1 MWRPGPA
8 VVRADM
14 AATMVSQERLGMG
27 QVGVTW
33 LTAAKISVTS
43 FDTSGFVNSINGTFG
58 WSLDA
63 TDHNL
68 SLTYTP
74 IPVPEPGTLAL
85 VGVAAARLAGWRRQG
100 QPSCRPSPGPS

>member
-74 IPVPEPGTLAL
+74 TPVPEPGSMAL
-85 VGVAAARLAGWRRQG
+85 VGLAGFGWVAYWRQRWQAG
-100 QPSCRPSPGPS
+100 TAAS

>member
-63 TDHNL
+63 ADHSL

-74 IPVPEPGTLAL
+74 TPVPEPGTLAL
-85 VGVAAARLAGWRRQG
+85 VGLAAAGMAGWRRG
-100 QPSCRPSPGPS
+100 QPISCTDSGSA